1 MKDFASKLN
10 LYETLSML
18 IPGST
23 LLFVLSSKYENRIVF
38 YHLLDFS
45 KAGIDE
51 TVARATIFLVLAYF
65 TGLFHHSL
73 MNWVFSGLR
82 NNKRMIEYSL
92 RKLETKTQY
101 KNLDKVFGG
110 AYKIETPTNSA
121 WYDCPIIALLVQG
134 LNVIWSSLR
143 NMLQMKGC
151 KSSTLTDRYNDA
163 YYYVFSKN
171 WGGSIGHIERQVM
184 GIRNMLIPLTSLLFI
199 MKSPSCARITCALIF
214 IFALYL
220 LMIERQNK
228 VYNSVFENYEYLKRL
243 DNKEG
248 NASTKE

>member
-1 MKDFASKLN
+1 MKDFASRLN

-23 LLFVLSSKYENRIVF
+23 LLFVLSSKYDNRIDF
-38 YHLLDFS
+38 YNLLDFS
-45 KAGIDE
+45 KARVDE
-51 TVARATIFLVLAYF
+51 TVARVTIFLVLAYF
-65 TGLFHHSL
+65 IGLLHHSL

-121 WYDCPIIALLVQG
+121 WYDCPLIALLVQG
-134 LNVIWSSLR
+134 INVIWSSLCH
-143 NMLQMKGC
+143 MLQMKGC
-151 KSSTLTDRYNDA
+151 KSSTLTDRYYDA

-199 MKSPSCARITCALIF
+199 MNSPSCARITCALIF

-248 NASTKE
+248 NASAKE

>member
-23 LLFVLSSKYENRIVF
+23 LLFVLSSKYENRIDF

-51 TVARATIFLVLAYF
+51 TVARVTIFLVLAYF
-65 TGLFHHSL
+65 IGLLHHSL

-121 WYDCPIIALLVQG
+121 WFDCPIIALPVQG
-134 LNVIWSSLR
+134 ISVIWSSLC

-151 KSSTLTDRYNDA
+151 KSSTLTDRYYDA
-163 YYYVFSKN
+163 YFYVFSKN
-171 WGGSIGHIERQVM
+171 WGVSISHIERQVM
-184 GIRNMLIPLTSLLFI
+184 GIRNMLITLIGLLSI
-199 MKSPSCARITCALIF
+199 MDSTSCAPKVCASTF
-214 IFALYL
+214 IIILYF